1 MKKFLMAALSAILFL
16 SLAACSAPAAP
27 EASPSENSGG
37 TDARTVEILYG
48 KVKSLVGNS
57 LTLDLAKQPE
67 GDGTSTVIPEGA
79 VPDTGGEAADGYE
92 AAIGSSKSV
101 TITDSGDVGGSESE
115 GDGGSEGGIGYFA
128 EDTNGN
134 IVQISPE
141 DMPKLELEYTGET
154 KELSIPA
161 GLKIY
166 DSVGQELKMSDLKEG
181 NVLMVIQNEDGSIS
195 SIALME

>member
-79 VPDTGGEAADGYE
+79 VPDGYE

-101 TITDSGDVGGSESE
+101 TITDSGDAGGSESE